1 MYTQISMFFVPGKER
16 LISTTAGGVIILD
29 EFTMRLF
36 GEVSKA
42 YELSTSITVNRF
54 TRLKCMVE
62 IVSSWSEL
70 SICIFE
76 TETDL
81 ALYAQ
86 DQCHT
91 VSVSGEV
98 YINAGQLMNYR
109 TVDVRFFTIRQKVT
123 TASMPAETLI
133 STLSFYSGINTSIL
147 DENGI
152 CRDPNAE
159 TVVRG
164 NEVTCKCIGAFVSSN
179 GGKIQGAL
187 DSCIPCSSS
196 QSCAFEGD
204 KCFVDSECVWDSC
217 VDGRCAHFE
226 VSSYNTEELYSSS
239 ISLFLLVLF

>member
-1 MYTQISMFFVPGKER
+1 MFFVPRKVG
-16 LISTTAGGVIILD
+16 LLSTTTGGVRIED

-36 GEVSKA
+36 GEVTKA

-54 TRLKCMVE
+54 TRLKCTLE
-62 IVSSWSEL
+62 IVSAWSEL
-70 SICIFE
+70 GICIFE

-86 DQCHT
+86 DHCHT

-98 YINAGQLMNYR
+98 DFNAGQLMNDR
-109 TVDVRFFTIRQKVT
+109 TVDVRFFAFRQKVMT
-123 TASMPAETLI
+123 TAAVPAEISI
-133 STLSFYSGINTSIL
+133 STLSFYSGINMSIL

-164 NEVTCKCIGAFVSSN
+164 DKITCKCVGAFVSSN

-187 DSCIPCSSS
+187 DSCVPCFLS

-204 KCFVDSECVWDSC
+204 KCFVDSECVWNSC
-217 VDGRCAHFE
+217 VDGRCAHFQ
-226 VSSYNTEELYSSS
+226 VS
-239 ISLFLLVLF
+239 